1 MSCGPII
8 NIITVNTPIYSSFAG
23 GLVMVLFLF
32 LFFFVAVVFFF
43 IKSQCCLG
51 SSRHVQIFRL
61 SNIGVF
67 DLNFESNC
75 SILFSGVYCL
85 PSELI

>member
-32 LFFFVAVVFFF
+32 FLLLLCFF